1 MMQRLAAPVR
11 RTVLLALPLLLA
23 CGGSPDKEFWIYTSV
38 YKEVYPLFE
47 PSLREAFPGVE
58 FKWYQSGSEKI
69 AAKVLAEERGG
80 GTKADLLMTSDL
92 FFYQELDKLGLLLPL
107 QGPVFEG
114 VPAQYRDADG
124 AFAVVRFPLM
134 VIAFNR
140 ERVTGDD
147 VPADFEA
154 LLDPRYRG
162 RLTMPSPLESG
173 STLTTVLYLHQR
185 FGRSYFEGL
194 RQNDVLAAGGNGAT
208 LSRIQSGERPV
219 GIVLLENV
227 LKAKSMG
234 LESVEIRIPEEGALP
249 IPSPLAIFKNTE
261 DEDLARRVLDW
272 FFSPAARAI
281 VVKGFMHTAFPGD
294 PAPEGAPAWSEIR
307 RHPWDLETFERWGA
321 KRQEVKTLFQQI
333 VLQ

>member
-1 MMQRLAAPVR
+1 MKRPSILAII
-11 RTVLLALPLLLA
+11 ALLLLA
-23 CGGSPDKEFWIYTSV
+23 CGGSPDKEVWIYTSI

-47 PSLREAFPGVE
+47 PGLAAAFPGVE
-58 FKWYQSGSEKI
+58 FRWYQSGSEKI
-69 AAKVLAEERGG
+69 AAKILAEERGG

-107 QGPVFEG
+107 AGPVFDRM
-114 VPAQYRDADG
+114 PAAYSDGDG

-134 VIAFNR
+134 VIAYNR
-140 ERVTGDD
+140 ERVVGDN
-147 VPADFEA
+147 VPAGFEA
-154 LLDPRYRG
+154 LLHPRYRG

-185 FGRSYFEGL
+185 FGRFYFEGL
-194 RQNDVLAAGGNGAT
+194 RRNDVLAAGGNGAT

-234 LESVEIRIPEEGALP
+234 LESVEIAFPEEGALP
-249 IPSPLAIFKNTE
+249 IPSPLAILKRTD

-272 FFSPAARAI
+272 FFSPEARQI
-281 VVKGFMHTAFPGD
+281 VVQGFVHTAFPED
-294 PAPEGAPAWSEIR
+294 PAPAGAPPWSEIR
-307 RHPWDLETFERWGA
+307 RHPWDLETFERWGED
-321 KRQEVKTLFQQI
+321 RQEVKTLFQQI

>member
-1 MMQRLAAPVR
+1 MKRPSS
-11 RTVLLALPLLLA
+11 LALTALLLLG
-23 CGGSPDKEFWIYTSV
+23 CGGPPAEELWIYTSI

-47 PSLREAFPGVE
+47 PGLAAAFPGVE
-58 FKWYQSGSEKI
+58 FRWYQSGSEKI
-69 AAKVLAEERGG
+69 AAKILAEERGG

-92 FFYQELDKLGLLLPL
+92 FFYQELEKLGLLLPL
-107 QGPVFEG
+107 RGPVFDR
-114 VPAQYRDADG
+114 VPAEYRDADG

-134 VIAFNR
+134 VIAYNH
-140 ERVTGDD
+140 ELVAGDD
-147 VPADFEA
+147 VPAGFEA

-185 FGRSYFEGL
+185 FGPSYFEGL
-194 RQNDVLAAGGNGAT
+194 RANDVLAAGGNGAT

-227 LKAKSMG
+227 LKAKSLG
-234 LESVEIRIPEEGALP
+234 LESVEVAFPQEGALP
-249 IPSPLAIFKNTE
+249 IPSPLAILKHTR

-272 FFSPAARAI
+272 FFSKAARKI
-281 VVKGFMHTAFPGD
+281 VVRGFMHTAFPED
-294 PAPEGAPAWSEIR
+294 PPPAGAPAWTEIR
-307 RHPWDLETFERWGA
+307 RHPWDLETFERWGE